1 MHEFN
6 IDLLAKVIEIV
17 AVVLGGFWFLA
28 NLKSQIGILVSD
40 SHNDR
45 KANTER
51 FSQIEN
57 ELKELVKATVQ
68 LARQE
73 ERLLAVDMRMQ
84 ELSNRIEI
92 LHGVRKSEMENL
104 QTKVVRLLP
113 KQKAKKKN

>member
-28 NLKSQIGILVSD
+28 NLKSQISILVSD

-51 FSQIEN
+51 FSQIET

-73 ERLLAVDMRMQ
+73 ERLLAADIRMQ
-84 ELSNRIEI
+84 ELSNRIEV
-92 LHGVRKSEMENL
+92 LHSFRK
-104 QTKVVRLLP
+104 TKMIKLLP
-113 KQKAKKKN
+113 KTGKKRAG